1 MKAMRTMVKRK
12 RFRSSLYLYIQA
24 SPLNLDLGETIKRR
38 AISRRSLRS
47 IEIRQE
53 RQGHAGQ
60 HEVKREL
67 RLMTLRD
74 VRRRGSGSARHSGRQ
89 PMIND

>member
-1 MKAMRTMVKRK
+1 
-12 RFRSSLYLYIQA
+12 LYLQA

-47 IEIRQE
+47 IEIRQAP
-53 RQGHAGQ
+53 QGEQGQ

-67 RLMTLRD
+67 GCGVT
-74 VRRRGSGSARHSGRQ
+74 
-89 PMIND
+89 